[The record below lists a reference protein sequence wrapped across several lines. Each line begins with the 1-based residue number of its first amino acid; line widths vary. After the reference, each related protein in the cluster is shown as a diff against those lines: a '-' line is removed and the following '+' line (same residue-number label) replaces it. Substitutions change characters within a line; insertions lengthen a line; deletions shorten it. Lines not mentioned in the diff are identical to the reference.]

1 MKHQQIKNSASFLL
15 LVFGIVLCG
24 CTQSRQGIKQTI
36 TVTIEPLRY
45 FTEAIVGDKFEVN
58 TMVPKDGNP
67 ETYEP
72 TVQQMMALGGSDLY
86 IKVGSIGF
94 EHTWMNKLQDNA
106 PHTIIVDSSEGIVP
120 RESSEGINDPHT
132 WMSCQNAVIIARN
145 IYRALAQINKQ
156 DSLYFKA
163 NLEALITKIRD
174 TDTAIREKLTK
185 EKSTAFLIYH
195 PVLTYFAKEYGLKQ
209 IHIEDEG
216 REPSALQLAYT
227 IGEAKKCRV
236 KVLFLQKEFANSN
249 SEIVA
254 HAVGTQVVNINPLSY
269 HWADQ
274 MIFIAKSLQ

>member
-1 MKHQQIKNSASFLL
+1 MKHQQIKNYASFLL
-15 LVFGIVLCG
+15 LAFSIVLCG
-24 CTQSRQGIKQTI
+24 CTQSGQGIKRII

-45 FTEAIVGDKFEVN
+45 FTEAIVGDKFEVI
-58 TMVPKDGNP
+58 TMV
-67 ETYEP
+67 
-72 TVQQMMALGGSDLY
+72 ALGGSDLY

-94 EHTWMNKLQDNA
+94 EHTWMKKLQDNA

-120 RESSEGINDPHT
+120 QESSEGINDPHT

-156 DSLYFKA
+156 DSLYFKE

-227 IGEAKKCRV
+227 IDEAKSRRV
-236 KVLFLQKEFANSN
+236 KVLFQQKEFANSN
-249 SEIVA
+249 SAIVA
-254 HAVGTQVVNINPLSY
+254 HGVGAQVVNINPLSY
-269 HWADQ
+269 HWPDQ

>member
-45 FTEAIVGDKFEVN
+45 FTEAIAGDKFEVN
-58 TMVPKDGNP
+58 AMVPKGGNP

-72 TVQQMMALGGSDLY
+72 TVQQMMALGGSALY

-106 PHTIIVDSSEGIVP
+106 PHTIIIDSSEGIVP

-209 IHIEDEG
+209 IQIEDEG